1 MYCTGGVRCE
11 KASAYVNMAVG
22 AGSTAGKVMQLQGGI
37 HRYLEEY
44 GEAGLFCGSNFVFD
58 NRVEVPPQGKAQTT
72 TTATAT
78 TTTTT
83 ASAANGSESR
93 RGLPEALSESSKPAD
108 VSERTAGSIS
118 SAIRR
123 KVEETKL
130 AVGSC
135 EECGGKNVAESAGT
149 RLVLP
154 VRLQDG
160 VRCRSCRMLVMAC
173 DACTQRHGIDLF
185 CSKCRAEGLG
195 GRGRMEIQSGIDSL
209 KRRFE
214 NPRFRGRRNKSRRLA
229 LRRKLALL
237 EESRFPHSLR
247 LLCGAFHA
255 CARRVL
261 LLAEERF
268 ASADESPNK
277 ARSCTFTSF
286 TFSRF
291 VVTVVKTR
299 SEGSC
304 GSLAAI
310 RGVARPVFASV
321 TSCCACLPIPA
332 FCPAATSRR
341 RWRTKPTAW
350 GLRVY
355 PSNPGRE
362 AKMGKGDS
370 SSWDAS
376 LGVAD
381 PRVLPSTSGSLV
393 GTVTSGCSAWLS
405 FF

>member
-1 MYCTGGVRCE
+1 MLSGQGATNTILLDVRNHYEQLVGRFTGATNPMTRSFGEFVSWVDEHVDELQGADRVLMYCTGGVRCE

-237 EESRFPHSLR
+237 EER
-247 LLCGAFHA
+247 
-255 CARRVL
+255 
-261 LLAEERF
+261 
-268 ASADESPNK
+268 
-277 ARSCTFTSF
+277 
-286 TFSRF
+286 
-291 VVTVVKTR
+291 
-299 SEGSC
+299 
-304 GSLAAI
+304 
-310 RGVARPVFASV
+310 
-321 TSCCACLPIPA
+321 
-332 FCPAATSRR
+332 
-341 RWRTKPTAW
+341 
-350 GLRVY
+350 Y
-355 PSNPGRE
+355 RE
-362 AKMGKGDS
+362 LD
-370 SSWDAS
+370 
-376 LGVAD
+376 
-381 PRVLPSTSGSLV
+381 
-393 GTVTSGCSAWLS
+393 
-405 FF
+405 